1 MSIVRLQ
8 SDQDGLMEAG
18 RAVGFEVQLS
28 RAEKFWEPNRDN
40 LGF

>member
-1 MSIVRLQ
+1 VSIVRLQ
-8 SDQDGLMEAG
+8 SDQDGLLEAG
-18 RAVGFEVQLS
+18 WRVGFEVQQS